1 MKTLIKIIITA
12 FIITWAFGFIGYR
25 YAVKSIQKEKI
36 QDNCDMNIQL
46 NDCVV
51 ISTESLTNN

>member
-1 MKTLIKIIITA
+1 MKTLIKLTITA

-25 YAVKSIQKEKI
+25 QAIKSIEKVKI

-51 ISTESLTNN
+51 ISTDSLTNN